1 MHLFGGIGRLGEALK
16 IFICAEIFIILVFHY
31 VCLPKG
37 VSFFFY
43 NSNRDREKAFP
54 FFLSNY
60 EYYLF
65 LSEPDNLTS
74 EDKTSIILEHKLRE
88 S

>member
-1 MHLFGGIGRLGEALK
+1 MGEALK

-31 VCLPKG
+31 VCLPKRG
-37 VSFFFY
+37 SFFY
-43 NSNRDREKAFP
+43 ISNRDREKAFP

-74 EDKTSIILEHKLRE
+74 EDKTSIILEYKLRE